1 MIILTAALLF
11 AKHVFGMQPYLIQS
25 KKRAGIM
32 VLIIIMIT
40 IITEILVLVQYVQA
54 KIFPY
59 LLYWY
64 MMMIFANIIH
74 NHSMLMSSIN
84 KIDH

>member
-11 AKHVFGMQPYLIQS
+11 AKHVFGLQPYLIQS
-25 KKRAGIM
+25 KKRADIM
-32 VLIIIMIT
+32 VLIIMI
-40 IITEILVLVQYVQA
+40 IIIEILLVPVQYVQA
-54 KIFPY
+54 KIYPY

>member
-11 AKHVFGMQPYLIQS
+11 AKHVFGLQQYLIQS
-25 KKRAGIM
+25 KKGAGIM
-32 VLIIIMIT
+32 VLII
-40 IITEILVLVQYVQA
+40 EILVLVQYVQA
-54 KIFPY
+54 KVFPY

-84 KIDH
+84 KTDH

>member
-11 AKHVFGMQPYLIQS
+11 AKHVFGLQQYLIQS
-25 KKRAGIM
+25 KKGAGIM
-32 VLIIIMIT
+32 VLIII
-40 IITEILVLVQYVQA
+40 EILVLVQYVQA
-54 KIFPY
+54 KVFPY

-84 KIDH
+84 KTDH

>member
-32 VLIIIMIT
+32 VLIIMI
-40 IITEILVLVQYVQA
+40 IIIEILVLIQYVQA

-64 MMMIFANIIH
+64 MMIFANIIH

>member
-11 AKHVFGMQPYLIQS
+11 AKHVFGLQPYLIQS
-25 KKRAGIM
+25 KKRADLM
-32 VLIIIMIT
+32 VLIIMI
-40 IITEILVLVQYVQA
+40 IIIEILVPVQYVQA

>member
-11 AKHVFGMQPYLIQS
+11 AKHVFGLQQYLIQS
-25 KKRAGIM
+25 KKGEGIM
-32 VLIIIMIT
+32 VLIII
-40 IITEILVLVQYVQA
+40 EILVLVQYVQA
-54 KIFPY
+54 KVFPY

-84 KIDH
+84 KTDH